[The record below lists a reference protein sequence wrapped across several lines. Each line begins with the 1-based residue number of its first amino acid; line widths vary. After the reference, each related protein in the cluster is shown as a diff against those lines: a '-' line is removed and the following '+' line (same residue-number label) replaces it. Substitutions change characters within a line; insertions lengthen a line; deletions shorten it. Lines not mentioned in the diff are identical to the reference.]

1 MKTKYFSI
9 FKPAFSFKT
18 AKNCSFD
25 TAKNGSFKTAKKGS
39 FETAKDGSFETA
51 KNCFYEMAIS
61 DFKVGKRNI
70 KWMFYNRNVL
80 QFQQRAICLNE
91 KITQC

>member
-1 MKTKYFSI
+1 MAVSKL
-9 FKPAFSFKT
+9 P
-18 AKNCSFD
+18 
-25 TAKNGSFKTAKKGS
+25 KKAVS
-39 FETAKDGSFETA
+39 KL
-51 KNCFYEMAIS
+51 NEMAIS

-91 KITQC
+91 KITQCWAKWVNKQMSERMNEWMNEWMNELFNEWII